1 MLRRKKMNEAMQ
13 PFPPPEFWSAL
24 LDVRWRII
32 VPYNT
37 KRPLISRF
45 FVKPGSLWES
55 IDVLE
60 EYTQACIDNRWHD
73 DGN

>member
-1 MLRRKKMNEAMQ
+1 MFRRKKMNEAMQ

-32 VPYNT
+32 VPYNR

-60 EYTQACIDNRWHD
+60 DYAQACIDNRWHD